1 MYSFFAGRGFHSL
14 RPVFYS
20 IVAFFG
26 LLLVL
31 STANAYAQAQKPLPT
46 ITLTLN
52 DYSVL
57 AEVADTPSTRSQGLM
72 YRQAL
77 EPDNGMLFVFD
88 TPLKACF
95 WMKNTQIP
103 LSIAFITANG
113 TISNIEAMEPFSLAS
128 ICPTQPILY
137 ALEMEQGWFDKR
149 SIQAGD
155 TVQKLP

>member
-26 LLLVL
+26 LLLL
-31 STANAYAQAQKPLPT
+31 LNTAKAYAQAQKPLPT

-52 DYSVL
+52 EHSVL

-77 EPDNGMLFVFD
+77 EPNNGMLFVFD
-88 TPLKACF
+88 TPLRACF

-103 LSIAFITANG
+103 LSIAFITADG
-113 TISNIEAMEPFSLAS
+113 IISNIEDMEPFSLAS
-128 ICPTQPILY
+128 VCPTQAMQY

-155 TVQKLP
+155 KVEDLP